1 MIEVSYDCNGSK
13 YLVAVKRSRHF
24 QDKALV
30 QHYAEG
36 DLNQG
41 PFFHP
46 IMLDEIG
53 TRERPGPFIEAL
65 FKLVE
70 ETEERDRTQY
80 INIGL
85 HDGMNYRLQISDDK
99 VTVQVKLARGW
110 TEAQNAGDAWNAKLT
125 AMLLN
130 TLWRQ
135 ARHE

>member
-1 MIEVSYDCNGSK
+1 MSNEIEVSYQDQSGDT
-13 YLVAVKRSRHF
+13 LF
-24 QDKALV
+24 Q
-30 QHYAEG
+30 
-36 DLNQG
+36 
-41 PFFHP
+41 
-46 IMLDEIG
+46 
-53 TRERPGPFIEAL
+53 
-65 FKLVE
+65 LVE

-85 HDGMNYRLQISDDK
+85 HGGMNYRLQISDDK